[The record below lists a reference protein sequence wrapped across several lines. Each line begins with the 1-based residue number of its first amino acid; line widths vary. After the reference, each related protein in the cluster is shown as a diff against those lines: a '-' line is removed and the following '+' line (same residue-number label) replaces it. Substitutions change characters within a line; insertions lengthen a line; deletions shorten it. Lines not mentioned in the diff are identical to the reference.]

1 MGRTV
6 GPLAALVLLAA
17 CTEPLASGEARRPE
31 TASASLAAERAR
43 MVDVQIAGRG
53 VRDPRV
59 LAAMRRVP
67 RHEFVPASLRS
78 RAYDDGP
85 LAIGHEQTISQPYI
99 VAVMTELASLDAGSR
114 VLEVGTGSGYQ
125 AAVLAEVAG
134 EVYSIEIVEPLARG
148 AEATLRRLGYSA
160 VHVRHGDGH
169 RGWPEAAPFD
179 AIIVTAAPAQVPP
192 PLLAQLADGGRLVIP
207 VGEDAQE
214 LQVHRRTAAGI
225 EVRRVFPVRFVP
237 MTGGDAAR

>member
-1 MGRTV
+1 
-6 GPLAALVLLAA
+6 
-17 CTEPLASGEARRPE
+17 
-31 TASASLAAERAR
+31 
-43 MVDVQIAGRG
+43 
-53 VRDPRV
+53 
-59 LAAMRRVP
+59 
-67 RHEFVPASLRS
+67 
-78 RAYDDGP
+78 
-85 LAIGHEQTISQPYI
+85 
-99 VAVMTELASLDAGSR
+99 
-114 VLEVGTGSGYQ
+114 VGTGSGYQ